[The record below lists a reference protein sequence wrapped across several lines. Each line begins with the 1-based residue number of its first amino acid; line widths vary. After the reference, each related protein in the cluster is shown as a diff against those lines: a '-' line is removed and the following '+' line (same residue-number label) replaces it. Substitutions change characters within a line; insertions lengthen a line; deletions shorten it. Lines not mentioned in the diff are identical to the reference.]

1 MRLKTVVKLGTVV
14 SVLLFCLA
22 VGYYAFMRLGFA
34 ERNRS
39 ANLFSLVPSTCL
51 AVLESG
57 HMDAFLHEYPNYN
70 YGPELERFQFPGL
83 FNFLVSGM
91 NEYVAHGRSSRMNQ
105 LLVSFHEPATSRDQ
119 VLYFQVEAEGEQVLG
134 DMLHEYLPSNFYPKE
149 EEYRGEVIRIYP
161 LSSDEFLSAYMDN
174 GFVVLS
180 YQKRLIEAVIDAML
194 DQESLGDDPLF
205 TRILER
211 KKSSAVL
218 TLYGHAPS
226 LPFLK
231 TESDCW
237 SEYEF
242 HLNSDVA
249 YLTGNTFVA
258 EETDGFDKE
267 RMLLDK
273 VPVVN
278 EEGVMVSSDRDST
291 SFYINQVLET
301 AGEHTLFHGCIAN
314 LSNEASFSLVADMQ
328 KVEENPERFQD
339 YLPSFLLNNANL
351 FRSFILSVQ
360 LSQNGTHP
368 SHLWVFTYKY

>member
-34 ERNRS
+34 ERNR
-39 ANLFSLVPSTCL
+39 AVDLFSLVPSASL
-51 AVLESG
+51 AVLESDN
-57 HMDAFLHEYPNYN
+57 MDAFLHEYPNCN
-70 YGPELERFQFPGL
+70 YGSELEHFQFPGL
-83 FNFLVSGM
+83 FNFLVTGM
-91 NEYVAHGRSSRMNQ
+91 NEYVAHGGSSRMNQ

-134 DMLHEYLPSNFYPKE
+134 DMLYEYLPSNFYPKE

-161 LSSDEFLSAYMDN
+161 LSPDEFLSAYIDN

-180 YQKRLIEAVIDAML
+180 YQKRLIEAVIDAQL
-194 DQESLGDDPLF
+194 DQEALADNPLF

-211 KKSSAVL
+211 KKSAAVL

-231 TESDCW
+231 IESDCW

-249 YLTGNTFVA
+249 YLTGNTFVSDDA
-258 EETDGFDKE
+258 DGFNE
-267 RMLLDK
+267 VQTLLEK
-273 VPVVN
+273 VPMVK

-291 SFYINQVLET
+291 SFYINQVLENT
-301 AGEHTLFHGCIAN
+301 GEHTLFHECIAN

-328 KVEENPERFQD
+328 KVEENPASFQD
-339 YLPSFLLNNANL
+339 YLPSFLLDNAGL

-360 LSQNGTHP
+360 LSLNGTHP